1 MARLIQRQPQAHC
14 LRSHSTFSARPDAFG
29 QSNGSHHVNS
39 FHFRLR
45 LQRESRGLKLNLE
58 FRTMAMVR
66 YSRKFDQQMKLN
78 LDREAQIGC
87 CRCVLKLKII

>member
-1 MARLIQRQPQAHC
+1 
-14 LRSHSTFSARPDAFG
+14 
-29 QSNGSHHVNS
+29 
-39 FHFRLR
+39 LR

-87 CRCVLKLKII
+87 CRCVLKLKIT